1 MKKHIV
7 YLTQLFEDGAAATTT
22 DPGAGDGST
31 GAKNTDG
38 STTNGKGPD
47 DGQQQKSEK
56 KYTDDDLDKIIG
68 KKFAEWKTK
77 QDKAVDEA
85 KKLATMTEQEKA
97 EHERDQYKKQLD
109 ELLKKENRNEMGKV
123 ARKILTADGINL
135 SDDLLGM
142 IITDEADSTKSN
154 VKQFS
159 KMYKEA
165 VAEGVKDALKGKTP
179 GTGASGNVTKEQIMK
194 IKDRVERQRMIAEHM
209 DLFK

>member
-7 YLTQLFEDGAAATTT
+7 YLTQLFEGEPAAATTG
-22 DPGAGDGST
+22 PGAGDGST
-31 GAKNTDG
+31 GAKGTDG
-38 STTNGKGPD
+38 STTGDKGSD
-47 DGQQQKSEK
+47 DGQQKSEK
-56 KYTDDDLDKIIG
+56 KYTDDDLDRIIG

-85 KKLATMTEQEKA
+85 KRLATMTEQEKA
-97 EHERDQYKKQLD
+97 EHERDQYKAQLD

-123 ARKILTADGINL
+123 ARKILSADGINL

>member
-7 YLTQLFEDGAAATTT
+7 YLTQLFEGDAAATTT
-22 DPGAGDGST
+22 DPGSGDGST

-38 STTNGKGPD
+38 STTDGNGSD
-47 DGQQQKSEK
+47 DGQKQKSEK

-85 KKLATMTEQEKA
+85 KRLATMTEQEKA
-97 EHERDQYKKQLD
+97 EHERDQYKAQLD

-123 ARKILTADGINL
+123 ARKILSADGINL

>member
-1 MKKHIV
+1 
-7 YLTQLFEDGAAATTT
+7 
-22 DPGAGDGST
+22 
-31 GAKNTDG
+31 
-38 STTNGKGPD
+38 
-47 DGQQQKSEK
+47 
-56 KYTDDDLDKIIG
+56 
-68 KKFAEWKTK
+68 
-77 QDKAVDEA
+77 
-85 KKLATMTEQEKA
+85 
-97 EHERDQYKKQLD
+97 
-109 ELLKKENRNEMGKV
+109 
-123 ARKILTADGINL
+123 
-135 SDDLLGM
+135 M